1 MPRPIAI
8 HADADYSFSHLGDA
22 YMVRVIP
29 VFFVCMWLLCV
40 GASACCAAA
49 EGMAPG
55 AVGAAGA
62 SSATGGPDVA
72 AIQGLLDNGDSLSA
86 RYGGDGAICSSL
98 ADDMAALR
106 GVKERLRASMKRL
119 FPLLEKPVAERL
131 LPAYELAIA
140 ATERFEKTL
149 SGAGELCTKGGD
161 GRVRSSGYDLKL
173 DGDATALVAA
183 GTRLCLTLTAE
194 VATHTWPQCSR

>member
-1 MPRPIAI
+1 MART
-8 HADADYSFSHLGDA
+8 
-22 YMVRVIP
+22 IP
-29 VFFVCMWLLCV
+29 VLFVCMWLLCW
-40 GASACCAAA
+40 GAARCCLAA
-49 EGMAPG
+49 EGMAQG
-55 AVGAAGA
+55 AGGAAGA
-62 SSATGGPDVA
+62 SSAAGGPDVA
-72 AIQGLLDNGDSLSA
+72 AIQGLLDSGESLAA
-86 RYGGDGAICSSL
+86 RYGGDGAICVSL

-106 GVKERLRASMKRL
+106 SVKERLRASMKRL

-161 GRVRSSGYDLKL
+161 GRVRTTGYDLKL

-183 GTRLCLTLTAE
+183 GSRLCLTLTAE

>member
-1 MPRPIAI
+1 MART
-8 HADADYSFSHLGDA
+8 
-22 YMVRVIP
+22 IP
-29 VFFVCMWLLCV
+29 VLLVCMWLLCWV
-40 GASACCAAA
+40 ASACCLAA
-49 EGMAPG
+49 EVTASVP
-55 AVGAAGA
+55 VGAAGTA
-62 SSATGGPDVA
+62 SAKGGPDVA

-86 RYGGDGAICSSL
+86 RYGGEGAICSSL
-98 ADDMAALR
+98 ADDVAALR

-149 SGAGELCTKGGD
+149 SGAGELCAKGGD